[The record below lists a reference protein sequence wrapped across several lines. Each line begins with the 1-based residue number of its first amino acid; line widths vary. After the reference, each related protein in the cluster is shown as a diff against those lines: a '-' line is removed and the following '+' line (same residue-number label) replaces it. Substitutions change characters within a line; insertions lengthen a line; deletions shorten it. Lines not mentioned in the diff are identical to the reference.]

1 MLFFVSVRNPL
12 CLIESS
18 CKSKEVDVHFAFE
31 LKMNSILIK
40 KTIFQDVRYVNVKR
54 ELGRKIHF
62 LDWKNIISF
71 HQSKEKVSK
80 AKSVVSVLCYMPNN
94 HTFLFM

>member
-1 MLFFVSVRNPL
+1 M
-12 CLIESS
+12 
-18 CKSKEVDVHFAFE
+18 
-31 LKMNSILIK
+31 
-40 KTIFQDVRYVNVKR
+40 QRYVNVKV
-54 ELGRKIHF
+54 ELGRKFHF

-71 HQSKEKVSK
+71 HHSKEKVSK

>member
-1 MLFFVSVRNPL
+1 MIKKKKKKIIFFSDRFFFVFVFVDIHFSSYISSKMLFFVSVRNPL

-40 KTIFQDVRYVNVKR
+40 KDYFSRCKICKR
-54 ELGRKIHF
+54 IRRT
-62 LDWKNIISF
+62 WKKNPFS
-71 HQSKEKVSK
+71 
-80 AKSVVSVLCYMPNN
+80 
-94 HTFLFM
+94 